1 MLVKT
6 NTLDTL
12 SKMLYFEP
20 FGVLN
25 MWDQL
30 QLTTNII
37 YALFGSSSKF
47 EEEDEYNIYLL
58 FSISFLKIFQQK

>member
-12 SKMLYFEP
+12 SKMLYFDP

-30 QLTTNII
+30 QITTNII
-37 YALFGSSSKF
+37 YALFGTVAKF
-47 EEEDEYNIYLL
+47 EEEDEYNIYIL
-58 FSISFLKIFQQK
+58 FSVSFLKIF

>member
-12 SKMLYFEP
+12 SKMLYYEP